1 MNSGSHAGGERASL
15 ALHAIVL
22 KPRLG
27 TADSDHWPGP
37 RDCEFLWSFQ
47 INRFCI
53 DHKEEICG
61 PWTTNTHRSRKW
73 HTICQNSWMFVH
85 STHSSLPLEPPT
97 SGAPRLLC
105 SPPRPKALKMKF
117 STSNVLFLASNIVIL
132 PTMGMKSSQN
142 TSKLQTWNKNY
153 PKGEIHNGTYP
164 KSWLKKW
171 DEMAGRSQRT
181 KFNTSAS
188 LCLFVSLWIFLSLIG
203 SMFPKKTTSIAY
215 TWFFSQKLLWSSR
228 LPRPLLPILAAP
240 ARHERT
246 NGRMITCNGFVFFCP
261 DPHP

>member
-61 PWTTNTHRSRKW
+61 PWTTNTQRSRKW

-132 PTMGMKSSQN
+132 PTRGMKSSQN

-203 SMFPKKTTSIAY
+203 SMFPKKKRQVLRTPG
-215 TWFFSQKLLWSSR
+215 FFHKNCCDPPACRGLCCPSWRLLR
-228 LPRPLLPILAAP
+228 VMN
-240 ARHERT
+240 ERT
-246 NGRMITCNGFVFFCP
+246 VRW
-261 DPHP
+261 